1 MKYSFGALFCVFLFL
16 AGFASAEETVHIMQ
30 KGETIFSLARSYGVS
45 PQDVLDLNKISDA
58 RTVQAGQKIRI
69 PSVNGASSG
78 SASPGGNAAPSG
90 NAAPGGA
97 WISAYDEYRVE
108 KNDTLYSIARINN
121 ITLAE
126 LLDMNGFAPGYVLKA
141 GEKIR
146 IPAAGGKA
154 PAQTGIASTGS
165 TPAGG
170 AAGSSGSSGSSA
182 SSGTPAGGTTPTG
195 NASQGGEKPAGNP
208 VPVKTDPAVQWPVKA
223 KAVSYLTGG
232 LYGVQV
238 TGEQREPVKSLTRG
252 TVVST
257 GPFRGFGNVAIVQK
271 PDGYLYVYGGCE
283 TLSVK
288 EGDKV
293 VPGTELGKLGIDAK
307 TAKPQLFFLVYRG
320 NTAIDPVKAPRT

>member
-1 MKYSFGALFCVFLFL
+1 MKNSFGLLICVFLFL
-16 AGFASAEETVHIMQ
+16 SGFARAEEAVHIMQ
-30 KGETIFSLARSYGVS
+30 KGETIFSIARSYGVS
-45 PQDVLDLNKISDA
+45 HQEVLDLNKISDA

-69 PSVNGASSG
+69 PSVNASTG
-78 SASPGGNAAPSG
+78 SASTPGGSVSAENAAF
-90 NAAPGGA
+90 GGA
-97 WISAYDEYRVE
+97 GAPSAYEEYRVE
-108 KNDTLYSIARINN
+108 KNDTFYSIARRSN
-121 ITLAE
+121 ISLAE

-146 IPAAGGKA
+146 VPATQGKTPAA
-154 PAQTGIASTGS
+154 PTGIA
-165 TPAGG
+165 
-170 AAGSSGSSGSSA
+170 AAGSSGSTGSSPQQ
-182 SSGTPAGGTTPTG
+182 GLPAGSAVSTG
-195 NASQGGEKPAGNP
+195 STSPPDGSASQAGEKPAGSP
-208 VPVKTDPAVQWPVKA
+208 APVKTDSSVQWPVKA

-257 GPFRGFGNVAIVQK
+257 GPFRGFGNVAIIQK

-293 VPGTELGKLGIDAK
+293 VPGTELGKLGVDAK
-307 TAKPQLFFLVYRG
+307 SAKPQLFFLVYKG

>member
-1 MKYSFGALFCVFLFL
+1 MKYSFSLFFCVFLFL
-16 AGFASAEETVHIMQ
+16 AGFARAEETVHTIQ
-30 KGETIFSLARSYGVS
+30 KGETIYSIARSYGVS
-45 PQDVLDLNKISDA
+45 PQEVLDLNKISDA
-58 RTVQAGQKIRI
+58 RTVQAGQRIRV
-69 PSVNGASSG
+69 PSNNAPAGSANNNGASAG
-78 SASPGGNAAPSG
+78 AAP
-90 NAAPGGA
+90 
-97 WISAYDEYRVE
+97 SAYDEYQVE
-108 KNDTLYSIARINN
+108 KNDTFYSIARRYN
-121 ITLAE
+121 ISLAE

-141 GEKIR
+141 GEKLR
-146 IPAAGGKA
+146 VPAAPGK
-154 PAQTGIASTGS
+154 PADQTGIAAAGGTPAGGS

-170 AAGSSGSSGSSA
+170 GSAGGSNPA
-182 SSGTPAGGTTPTG
+182 SGTPAGNSSPAGSG
-195 NASQGGEKPAGNP
+195 SQGGEKPAGASNP

-238 TGEQREPVKSLTRG
+238 TGEQKEPVKSLTRG

-293 VPGTELGKLGIDAK
+293 VPGTELGKLGMDAK

-320 NTAIDPVKAPRT
+320 NTPIDPVKAPRT

>member
-1 MKYSFGALFCVFLFL
+1 MKYSFSALIVCVFLFL
-16 AGFASAEETVHIMQ
+16 AGFAGAEETVHIIQ
-30 KGETIFSLARSYGVS
+30 KGETIYSIARSYGVS
-45 PQDVLDLNKISDA
+45 PQDVLDLNKISDS

-69 PSVNGASSG
+69 PSVNGASG
-78 SASPGGNAAPSG
+78 GNSASSGNSTTGGNSAS
-90 NAAPGGA
+90 GA
-97 WISAYDEYRVE
+97 WTSAYDEYRVE

-146 IPAAGGKA
+146 VPAAQNGIAGGKA
-154 PAQTGIASTGS
+154 AAGGSGSSGTASS
-165 TPAGG
+165 GG
-170 AAGSSGSSGSSA
+170 AAGGTTSTGSS
-182 SSGTPAGGTTPTG
+182 PAGTI
-195 NASQGGEKPAGNP
+195 SQGGEKPGGNP
-208 VPVKTDPAVQWPVKA
+208 VPVRADSSVQWPVKA

-232 LYGVQV
+232 LFGVQV
-238 TGEQREPVKSLTRG
+238 TGEQKEPVKSLTRG

-320 NTAIDPVKAPRT
+320 NTAIDPVKAPRA